1 MYLKESDKTSLPIR
15 STRLAF
21 TQIVEMTG
29 LGNETLLELIE
40 YEWIS
45 PVQTGDGHLL
55 FQSKDLY
62 RLKKLARL
70 CRDLE
75 ISAAG
80 GSIIVDL
87 LERIEH
93 LETRIEEMRRL
104 I

>member
-1 MYLKESDKTSLPIR
+1 MYLKESEKISLPTR
-15 STRLAF
+15 STRLAI

-29 LGNETLLELIE
+29 LGGEVLEELIE

-45 PVQTGDGHLL
+45 PVRTGDGHLL
-55 FQSKDLY
+55 FGSRDLY
-62 RLKKLARL
+62 RLSKLARL

-87 LERIEH
+87 LDRVEQ
-93 LETRIEEMRRL
+93 LEMRLEEMRKL

>member
-1 MYLKESDKTSLPIR
+1 MYLKENDKESLPIR

-21 TQIVEMTG
+21 TQILDMTG
-29 LGNETLLELIE
+29 IKGNTLLELIE

-45 PVQTGDGHLL
+45 PVKTGDGDFL
-55 FQSKDLY
+55 FGSKDLY

-87 LERIEH
+87 LERIEQ
-93 LETRIEEMRRL
+93 LEVRLSEMRRL